1 MNPFL
6 KKIEVLAGYG
16 ISDVRFSGNNNK
28 KDVSTSCI
36 QVYELDTIWVDS
48 ISMKSYFQPSEIK
61 NEILHK

>member
-16 ISDVRFSGNNNK
+16 ISD
-28 KDVSTSCI
+28 DVSTSCI